1 MEKENNEVET
11 RWRRRIMRWRR
22 GGDEVEKENDEVE
35 TWWRR
40 RNMRWRRGGEGEI

>member
-11 RWRRRIMRWRR
+11 YK
-22 GGDEVEKENDEVE
+22 VEKENDEVE

-40 RNMRWRRGGEGEI
+40 KMMRWRRRMMRWGRGGERE

>member
-11 RWRRRIMRWRR
+11 YK
-22 GGDEVEKENDEVE
+22 VEKENDEVE

-40 RNMRWRRGGEGEI
+40 RIIRRGGEGE